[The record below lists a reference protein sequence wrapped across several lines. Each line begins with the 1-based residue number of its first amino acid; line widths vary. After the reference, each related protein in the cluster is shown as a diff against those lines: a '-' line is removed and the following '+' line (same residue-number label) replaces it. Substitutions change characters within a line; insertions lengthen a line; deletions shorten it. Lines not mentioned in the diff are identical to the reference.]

1 MSEPTRTRSSSWLA
15 LLFVVAIGFF
25 VHRSALEHE
34 FVSWDDDINLYEN
47 PNLIAGDIRWKLPW
61 FEPYQGMWI
70 PVTYTAWG
78 AIAAATREEV
88 GLDSYSLAPMPFH
101 AASVALH
108 LGSTALVFFLVRR
121 WLESASGRR
130 RTLAAVIGALVFS
143 THPMQVEAVHWAT
156 SMKDT
161 LSVFLALC
169 SLACAP
175 TTPTKFGGRLLI
187 AWLLFALALAAKP
200 AVVVVPVVWLLLSFA
215 HGKRPGR
222 WTWIHFAVL
231 LSLAGAAA
239 VIARTAQPAGSG
251 TDAATLLQRIWISI
265 DSLGFYV
272 VQVVAPASF
281 CPDYG
286 RTPAWVLEQGVT
298 TPLLVGGAF
307 LALLVVLAVRAKW
320 NALAIL
326 LIFPAVLGP
335 VLGLLPFSHQT
346 FSTVTDRYAYLA
358 MLVPALFLARVVAHP
373 KLGLTWPFVL
383 VLIGASG
390 WSSIQLGRNWQDTQA
405 LWENVL
411 RVNPKSG
418 SAWTNLGYQH
428 ERAGRD
434 EEAIEHYELAISVAP
449 TNALA
454 FNNIGNIH
462 YRAGR
467 IEEAHAAYSRARKA
481 NPRDLHARNNL
492 GVIHHQRGELKEAE
506 ALFREVVE
514 TNPHFAPAHQN
525 RGLVA
530 VELGEFEQA
539 EQHFREALR
548 IDPGFARARRGL
560 AVELARRGED
570 KDARSNLSRSLGQ
583 EVETPEFELGWSL
596 VLQRAGRPIADIR
609 GARTRAYELGWR
621 EPNFLEQLGLGLL
634 YGDRTELSEEVLED
648 ALTHGASGL
657 EYRLALARIYRESE
671 RWDESRDLLVE
682 TVRDFSFEP
691 GPWHGLALYHRHQG
705 AVKQAKDA
713 VRTALRLDPAHAPS
727 RELADELGVVY

>member
-1 MSEPTRTRSSSWLA
+1 LSEPTGTRSSSWLA

-61 FEPYQGMWI
+61 LEPYQGMWI
-70 PVTYTAWG
+70 PVTYTGWG
-78 AIAAATREEV
+78 AIAAATREEI
-88 GLDSYSLAPMPFH
+88 GLDRYSLAPKPFH
-101 AASVALH
+101 AASLALH
-108 LGSTALVFFLVRR
+108 LGTTALVFFLIRR
-121 WLESASGRR
+121 WLASANGRR
-130 RTLAAVIGALVFS
+130 STLAAALGALVFS
-143 THPMQVEAVHWAT
+143 IHPIQVEAVHWAT

-161 LSVFLALC
+161 LSVFLAVC

-175 TTPTKFGGRLLI
+175 PSPTKFGGRLLL

-200 AVVVVPVVWLLLSFA
+200 AVVVVPVVWLLLSLA

-222 WTWIHFAVL
+222 WAWIHFAVL
-231 LSLAGAAA
+231 LSLAGATA
-239 VIARTAQPAGSG
+239 VVARIAQPATSG
-251 TDAATLLQRIWISI
+251 TEAVALLQRIWISI
-265 DSLGFYV
+265 DSLGFYI
-272 VQVVAPASF
+272 VQVLAPSSF

-298 TPLLVGGAF
+298 TPLIVGGAF
-307 LALLVVLAVRAKW
+307 VALLFVLAIRANW
-320 NALAIL
+320 RALAVL
-326 LIFPAVLGP
+326 LIFPAALGP

-358 MLVPALFLARVVAHP
+358 MLVPALLLARVVAHP
-373 KLGLTWPFVL
+373 KVGRSWPL
-383 VLIGASG
+383 ALALIAACG
-390 WSSIQLGRNWQDTQA
+390 WSSIRNGRHWQDTLA

-411 RVNPKSG
+411 RVNPNSG

-428 ERAGRD
+428 ELAGRD
-434 EEAIEHYELAISVAP
+434 DEAIEHYELAISVAP

-467 IEEAHAAYSRARKA
+467 IDEAHAAYTRARNA

-492 GVIHHQRGELKEAE
+492 GVIHHQRGELDEAE

-530 VELGEFEQA
+530 VERGEFEQA
-539 EQHFREALR
+539 ELYFAEALR
-548 IDPGFARARRGL
+548 IDPGFARARAGL
-560 AVELARRGED
+560 ARELARRGED
-570 KDARSNLSRSLGQ
+570 GDARSNLSRARGL
-583 EVETPEFELGWSL
+583 ELETPEFELEWSRA
-596 VLQRAGRPIADIR
+596 LQGVERPANDIR

-621 EPNFLEQLGLGLL
+621 EPEFLEQLGLGLL
-634 YGDRTELSEEVLED
+634 NAGRAELAERVLED
-648 ALTHGASGL
+648 ALSHGASGL
-657 EYRLALARIYRESE
+657 DYRLALTRIYRESE

-691 GPWHGLALYHRHQG
+691 GPWHGLALYHRHGG
-705 AVKQAKDA
+705 ALEKAKDA
-713 VRTALRLDPAHAPS
+713 VRTALRLDPAHAPT